1 MYTLTKLSPSS
12 ADAVCYRANRQFP
25 LEGVSEVI
33 ISTPESR
40 AICNDPFVRGIDY
53 TRKLAAASGKAL
65 DALHQN
71 GLFTGSER
79 STSVLTIL
87 RGGLNFGLREALADA
102 FQWNNHGSWYIS
114 AQRQLSD
121 PKSGTWEIVEDSYT
135 KMSPHG
141 EMDIVFG
148 DVVATGTSLKHGLM
162 KLSETLS
169 RSCRYN
175 SITFFTI
182 GGAVS
187 GEIMAEWRK
196 LIESRQ
202 GSPLK
207 ATVVYFEGIFGV
219 AGPRTP
225 ITIKLDGTDLLRR
238 DGVMAPEFIDSQY
251 DNPCYPLERCTIY
264 DAGSRAFHVPEYLE
278 DVVDYWRQVSSQADG
293 GMSLEELLKE
303 RCPELNPARF
313 SGASLK
319 EITTRHLH
327 SLESALSE
335 LLQRA

>member
-1 MYTLTKLSPSS
+1 MYSLKKVEIQAPSS
-12 ADAVCYRANRQFP
+12 VTYRATRQFP
-25 LEGVSEVI
+25 LEGISEI
-33 ISTPESR
+33 IVSTPESR
-40 AICNDPFVRGIDY
+40 AICNDPFVMGIDY
-53 TRKLAAASGKAL
+53 TRKLAGASAKAL
-65 DALHQN
+65 KALQQN

-87 RGGLNFGLREALADA
+87 RGGLNFGLRDALADA
-102 FQWNNHGSWYIS
+102 FGWNTHGNWYIS

-121 PKSGTWEIVEDSYT
+121 PKSGAWEIVEDSYT
-135 KMSPHG
+135 KMAPNG

-162 KLSETLS
+162 KLSETLT

-187 GEIMAEWRK
+187 GEIMTEWRK

-225 ITIKLDGTDLLRR
+225 VTIKLDGTDLLRR
-238 DGVMAPEFIDSQY
+238 DGVMAPEFIESQY
-251 DNPCYPLERCTIY
+251 ENPCYPLERCTIY

-278 DVVDYWRQVSSQADG
+278 DVVDYWRQVKAQAEG
-293 GMSLEELLKE
+293 GTTFEELLGE
-303 RCPELNPARF
+303 RCPEVSAERLGRLD
-313 SGASLK
+313 LK
-319 EITTRHLH
+319 TVADQHVTKLQQRLH
-327 SLESALSE
+327 HA
-335 LLQRA
+335 

>member
-1 MYTLTKLSPSS
+1 MYSLKKLEIQDQSS
-12 ADAVCYRANRQFP
+12 VTYRATRQSP
-25 LEGVSEVI
+25 LEGITEILV
-33 ISTPESR
+33 STPESR
-40 AICNDPFVRGIDY
+40 AICNDPFVMGIDY
-53 TRKLAAASGKAL
+53 TRKLASASAKAL
-65 DALHQN
+65 KALQEN

-87 RGGLNFGLREALADA
+87 RGGLNFGLRDALADA
-102 FQWNNHGSWYIS
+102 FGWNTHGNWYIS

-121 PKSGTWEIVEDSYT
+121 PKSGAWEIVEDSYT
-135 KMSPHG
+135 KMAPHG

-162 KLSETLS
+162 KLSETLT

-182 GGAVS
+182 GGGVS

-225 ITIKLDGTDLLRR
+225 VTIKLDGTDLLRR
-238 DGVMAPEFIDSQY
+238 DGVMAPEFIESQY
-251 DNPCYPLERCTIY
+251 ENPCYPLERCTIY

-278 DVVDYWRQVSSQADG
+278 DVVDYWRQVKAQAESG
-293 GMSLEELLKE
+293 TTFEELIAE
-303 RCPELNPARF
+303 RCPAIQPERLGRLD
-313 SGASLK
+313 LK
-319 EITTRHLH
+319 TVVDQHLTK
-327 SLESALSE
+327 
-335 LLQRA
+335 LQQRLHNA